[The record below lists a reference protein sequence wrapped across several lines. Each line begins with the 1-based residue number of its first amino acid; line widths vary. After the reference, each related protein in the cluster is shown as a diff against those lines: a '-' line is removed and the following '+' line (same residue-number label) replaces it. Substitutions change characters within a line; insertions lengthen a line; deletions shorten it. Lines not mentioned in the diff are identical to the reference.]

1 MWQKEKYPKVTK
13 AIINAATAA
22 SSHVTASTVDDS
34 VRKVLRRKANFFLYN
49 VYVCVVLLLSLSL
62 TSSFASLSL

>member
-34 VRKVLRRKANFFLYN
+34 VRKVLRRKANFFC
-49 VYVCVVLLLSLSL
+49 VICVCVVLLLSLSL